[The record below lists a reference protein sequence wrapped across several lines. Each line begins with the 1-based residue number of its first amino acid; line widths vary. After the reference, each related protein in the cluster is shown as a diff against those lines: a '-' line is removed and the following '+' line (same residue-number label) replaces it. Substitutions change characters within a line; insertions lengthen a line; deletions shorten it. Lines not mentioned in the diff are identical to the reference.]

1 MDCILDDK
9 NIEYLGNIDISEDN
23 SVVKVKEFD
32 LKPMTVEDAILQ
44 MELLNHEFFFFKNS
58 EENEKYC
65 IVYKRDN
72 GGFGLIIGK

>member
-1 MDCILDDK
+1 
-9 NIEYLGNIDISEDN
+9 
-23 SVVKVKEFD
+23 
-32 LKPMTVEDAILQ
+32 MTVEDAILQ

-58 EENEKYC
+58 EENEKYS